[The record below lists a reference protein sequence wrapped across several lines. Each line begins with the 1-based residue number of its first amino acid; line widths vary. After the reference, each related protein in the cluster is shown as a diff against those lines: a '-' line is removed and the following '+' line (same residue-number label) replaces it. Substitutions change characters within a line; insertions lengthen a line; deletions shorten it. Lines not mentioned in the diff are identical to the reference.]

1 LSNELIISATQNGC
15 RIALLKDKQ
24 LAEFH
29 EENDGSQ
36 FVVGDIYMGTVKKVV
51 PGLNAAF
58 IDIGYEKDAFL
69 HYLDLGPKFS
79 SLQKFTKLVRAKKIT
94 GGKLDKFQT
103 EKDIDKHGKITQQLS
118 KGQLVPVQVVKE
130 PISTKGPRLSCEL
143 SIAGRYLV
151 LVPFS
156 SGVSISKRISSSD
169 ERKRLQRLIQS
180 IKPENFGVIIRTVAE
195 GKEVAELDKDLRN
208 LVKMW
213 EDGMTRMTEANP
225 RDKIIG
231 ELNKASSLLR
241 DMLNESFDNI
251 LVDDKKI
258 FDEIKSYIHT
268 IAPEKEKIVKLYTG
282 KLKLY
287 EHYGVERQIKAA
299 FGQTVSL
306 RGGGYL
312 IIEHTEALHVIDV
325 NSGNKSNRE
334 ENQETTALSVNLEA
348 VREVARQL
356 RLRDMGGIVVVD
368 FIDMRDPENK
378 KLISQRMK
386 EAMEGDRAKHTVLPL
401 SKFGLMQ
408 ITRERVRPQM
418 NIVTREVCPTCNG
431 SGKINASILVT
442 DQIENNIQ
450 HLFEK
455 QNEKKLILAVHPFLY
470 AYYTKGLIS
479 KRLKLYFKYKRWVEM
494 VKDSSLGIVEFH
506 FLNKD
511 GEEIDLGQKE
521 REKEKM
527 IEVAHEHEH
536 GHHHEE

>member
-1 LSNELIISATQNGC
+1 MSNELIISATQDGC
-15 RIALLKDKQ
+15 RIALLKDKH

-29 EENDGSQ
+29 EEQDGSK
-36 FVVGDIYMGTVKKVV
+36 FVVGDIYLGTVKKVV

-69 HYLDLGPKFS
+69 HYLDLGAKFS

-94 GGKLDKFQT
+94 GGKLDRFQT
-103 EKDIDKHGKITQQLS
+103 EKEIDKHGKITQQLS
-118 KGQLVPVQVVKE
+118 KNQLVPVQVVKE

-156 SGVSISKRISSSD
+156 SGVSLSKRISSGE

-195 GKEVAELDKDLRN
+195 GKEVAELDKDLRSI
-208 LVKMW
+208 VKMW
-213 EDGMTRMTEANP
+213 EEGMTRLVDANP
-225 RDKIIG
+225 RDKVIG

-241 DMLNESFDNI
+241 DVLNESFDNV

-258 FDEIKSYIHT
+258 FEEVKSYIHN
-268 IAPEKEKIVKLYTG
+268 IAPDKEKIVKLYTG
-282 KLKLY
+282 KVKLF
-287 EHYGVERQIKAA
+287 EHYGVERQLKSA

-356 RLRDMGGIVVVD
+356 RLRDMGGIVVID
-368 FIDMRDPENK
+368 FIDMRSMDSK
-378 KLISQRMK
+378 KLIFNKMK
-386 EAMEGDRAKHTVLPL
+386 EEMESDRAKHTVLPL

-418 NIVTREVCPTCNG
+418 NITTKEVCPTCNG
-431 SGKINASILVT
+431 TGKITASILVT
-442 DQIENNIQ
+442 DQIENHIQ

-455 QNEKKLILAVHPFLY
+455 QNEKHLVLALHPFLY
-470 AYYTKGLIS
+470 AYYNKGIIS
-479 KRLKLYFKYKRWVEM
+479 KRVKMYFKYRRWVEM
-494 VKDSSLGIVEFH
+494 VKDSSLGVTEFH

-511 GEEIDLGQKE
+511 GEEIDLGQKNE
-521 REKEKM
+521 PQL
-527 IEVAHEHEH
+527 IEA
-536 GHHHEE
+536 

>member
-1 LSNELIISATQNGC
+1 MSNELIISATQDGC
-15 RIALLKDKQ
+15 RIALLKDKH

-29 EENDGSQ
+29 EEQDGSK
-36 FVVGDIYMGTVKKVV
+36 FVVGDIYLGTVKKVV

-94 GGKLDKFQT
+94 GGKLDRFQT
-103 EKDIDKHGKITQQLS
+103 EKEIDKHGKITQQLT
-118 KGQLVPVQVVKE
+118 KNQLVPVQVVKE

-156 SGVSISKRISSSD
+156 SGVSLSKRISSGE

-195 GKEVAELDKDLRN
+195 GKEVAELDKDLRSI
-208 LVKMW
+208 VKMW
-213 EDGMTRMTEANP
+213 EEGMTRLVDANP
-225 RDKIIG
+225 RDKVIG

-241 DMLNESFDNI
+241 DVLNESFDNV

-258 FDEIKSYIHT
+258 FEEVKSYIHN
-268 IAPEKEKIVKLYTG
+268 IAPDKEKIVKLYTG
-282 KLKLY
+282 KVKLF
-287 EHYGVERQIKAA
+287 EHYGVERQIKSA

-368 FIDMRDPENK
+368 FIDMRSMDSK
-378 KLISQRMK
+378 KLIFNKMK
-386 EAMEGDRAKHTVLPL
+386 EEMESDRAKHTVLPL

-418 NIVTREVCPTCNG
+418 NIATKEVCPTCNG
-431 SGKINASILVT
+431 TGKITASILVT
-442 DQIENNIQ
+442 DQIENHIQ

-455 QNEKKLILAVHPFLY
+455 QNEKHLVLALHPFLY
-470 AYYTKGLIS
+470 AYYNKGIIS
-479 KRLKLYFKYKRWVEM
+479 KRVKMYFKYKRWVDM
-494 VKDSSLGIVEFH
+494 VKDSSLGITEFH
-506 FLNKD
+506 FLNRD
-511 GEEIDLGQKE
+511 GEEIDLGQKNE
-521 REKEKM
+521 PQL
-527 IEVAHEHEH
+527 IEA
-536 GHHHEE
+536 